1 MIVHSV
7 ILIIGR
13 AEIIP
18 CNNLNT
24 NVSPLF
30 PLAPQILPQDALI
43 NKSAEEIEKLALE
56 EAEKMSPKYAR
67 GKEIKRNSN
76 YRFLKGFTITIKG
89 RRKIYKPQYITVR
102 LPILYKEGKRIKTSI
117 EEELEK
123 ESDKVLKYLLIS
135 HSVIYGKLN

>member
-1 MIVHSV
+1 LIVHSV

>member
-123 ESDKVLKYLLIS
+123 ESDKVLKHLLIS